1 MAEFESK
8 LGRKKEAAI
17 LALLSARSVE
27 DAARTAKVPARTLYR
42 WMNEPDFD
50 LAFRKAKRIAFGQ
63 SLARLQQSSG
73 AATST
78 MLKIMVDPG
87 TPASTRLR
95 AADCV
100 YTHAKQGIE
109 IEDIEARLT
118 ELERAAEQNKTDKRK

>member
-42 WMNEPDFD
+42 WLSEPDFD
-50 LAFRKAKRIAFGQ
+50 AAFRKAKRTCFGQ
-63 SLARLQQSSG
+63 SLARLQQGSS

-78 MLKIMVDPG
+78 MLKIMIDPS
-87 TPASTRLR
+87 TPPSTRLR

-109 IEDIEARLT
+109 IEDLEARLT
-118 ELERAAEQNKTDKRK
+118 ELERAAELNKTDKRK